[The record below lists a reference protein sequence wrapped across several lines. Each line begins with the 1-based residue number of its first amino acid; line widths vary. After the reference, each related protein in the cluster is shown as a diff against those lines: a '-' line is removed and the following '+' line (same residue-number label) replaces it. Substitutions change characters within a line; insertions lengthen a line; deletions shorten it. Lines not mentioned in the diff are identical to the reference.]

1 MNSNDV
7 LVVGGGMVG
16 AAVAVD
22 LGRRGIPVRLLEAR
36 PATRPTAD
44 EPPRLRVSA
53 LNGRSI
59 EYLQSL
65 GAWPALDQ
73 ARVATFDELATWD
86 ISAPGRLAFSADELG
101 LDRLGVFVENDHL
114 QAALLETAAGL
125 ESVRLDVPAPTLDV
139 QPGTDGPR
147 LFLEGEGALTP
158 ALTVAAD
165 GAGSRLRDAAGIG
178 VWEGDYHQHAVVASV
193 QPNPPAGTRTWQRF
207 TPDGPQ
213 ALLPLAGGAA
223 SLVWYVSPSK
233 ARLLTAMSEADFVDA
248 VESAFPTDLG
258 LIDQVYGQG
267 SFPIRR
273 LHAQRYWR
281 DQLVLVGDAAHVIH
295 PLAGQGVN
303 IGLRDARAL
312 AGQIAESLRRGLP
325 AAHPTGLAAYERG
338 RRPDNQL
345 MQSAMSA
352 FHVGFTAPLGPL
364 APVRGL
370 GLQIAGHGGW
380 LKRRVL
386 RYAMEGR

>member
-178 VWEGDYHQHAVVASV
+178 VWEGDYHQHAVVATV

-233 ARLLTAMSEADFVDA
+233 ARLLTAMSEADFVDSRPGW
-248 VESAFPTDLG
+248 VSPC
-258 LIDQVYGQG
+258 
-267 SFPIRR
+267 PRR
-273 LHAQRYWR
+273 
-281 DQLVLVGDAAHVIH
+281 
-295 PLAGQGVN
+295 
-303 IGLRDARAL
+303 
-312 AGQIAESLRRGLP
+312 
-325 AAHPTGLAAYERG
+325 
-338 RRPDNQL
+338 
-345 MQSAMSA
+345 
-352 FHVGFTAPLGPL
+352 
-364 APVRGL
+364 
-370 GLQIAGHGGW
+370 
-380 LKRRVL
+380 
-386 RYAMEGR
+386 